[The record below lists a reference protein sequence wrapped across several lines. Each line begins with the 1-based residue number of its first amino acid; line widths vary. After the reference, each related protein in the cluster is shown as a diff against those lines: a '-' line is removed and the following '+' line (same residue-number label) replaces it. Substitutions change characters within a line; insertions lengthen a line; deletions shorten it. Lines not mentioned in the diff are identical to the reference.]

1 MNDGSSRCSWH
12 TWRIIYIY
20 IITFSSIIWYFW
32 TFFFLSLFILLL
44 LCSEVFICSGPCWL
58 HTSAKKKKKVLSL
71 VTIKQK
77 KMSWLVLFNKS
88 ANASV
93 RDTSS
98 GQKKNLKKKIML
110 IQYDACHVRGVRS
123 LQKVTTKSTFGTSSP
138 RPRSPA
144 RGGRDACLSAVF
156 ISEPGTTDMHFSSSM
171 YSPCVS

>member
-32 TFFFLSLFILLL
+32 TFFFLCLFFLLLL

-58 HTSAKKKKKVLSL
+58 HTSAKKSIKSRNHKNKKQTKKVM
-71 VTIKQK
+71 K
-77 KMSWLVLFNKS
+77 LVLFNKS

-98 GQKKNLKKKIML
+98 RQKIMKKKNWQMWRLS
-110 IQYDACHVRGVRS
+110 CSRCVRS
-123 LQKVTTKSTFGTSSP
+123 LQEVSTKSTFGISSP
-138 RPRSPA
+138 QPRSSA
-144 RGGRDACLSAVF
+144 RGGCDASQRRF
-156 ISEPGTTDMHFSSSM
+156 H
-171 YSPCVS
+171 